1 MNRIIITATNDLT
14 TDQRIKKTSD
24 CFNELGYD
32 ILLIGRSIKNGLPL
46 NSPYS
51 TCRFSL
57 FFTKGFLFYAEFN
70 LRLFFKLLFLKK
82 SLLFSNDLDTLLPN
96 YLVSKI
102 RSNKLIYDSHEYFTE
117 VPELVNRPRVKSVW
131 LFIEK
136 LIFPKLKNIITVNEA
151 LAKIYKNKYGV
162 PVAVIKNVPYLKSK
176 IDPEEFKIGQANDRI
191 ILYQGAL
198 NMGRGLEL
206 MIDSM
211 AFLKNCLF
219 VIIGD
224 GDLLK
229 DLQKKVEAQ
238 GLRDKII
245 FLGKVLPE
253 KLPGFTMNADL
264 GISLEEDF
272 GLSYRY
278 ALPNK
283 IFDYVQ
289 AGIPVL
295 ASDLP
300 LYNELFAEFQIGEIL
315 KTRTPESVARTIDH
329 IIANRLT
336 YQPELKKAASVYHW
350 DNEKLKLIEFI
361 KTLE

>member
-24 CFNELGYD
+24 CFNELGYE

-46 NSPYS
+46 HSPHK
-51 TCRFSL
+51 THRFRL
-57 FFTKGFLFYAEFN
+57 FFNKGFLFYAEYN

-82 SLLFSNDLDTLLPN
+82 SLLFSNDLDTLMPN

-102 RSNKLIYDSHEYFTE
+102 RSGKLIYDSHEYFTE
-117 VPELVNRPRVKSVW
+117 VPELVGRPKVKSVW
-131 LFIEK
+131 LSIEK
-136 LIFPKLKNIITVNEA
+136 FIFPKLKNVITVNET
-151 LAKIYKNKYGV
+151 LAQIYQTKYGV
-162 PVAVIKNVPYLKSK
+162 PVSVIKNVPYTKSNF
-176 IDPEEFKIGQANDRI
+176 DPEELKFTKTGEKI

-211 AFLKNCLF
+211 ALLKNYLF

-224 GDLLK
+224 GDLLG
-229 DLQKKVEAQ
+229 DLKKKVQKMA
-238 GLRDKII
+238 LSDKII

-253 KLPGFTMNADL
+253 KLPAYTVNADL
-264 GISLEEDF
+264 GISLEEDL

-283 IFDYVQ
+283 IFDYIQ
-289 AGIPVL
+289 AGVPVL

-300 LYNELFAEFQIGEIL
+300 LYNKLFTEFQIGEIL
-315 KTRTPESVARTIDH
+315 KSRSPESVARTIEQ
-329 IIANRLT
+329 IVANRASYL
-336 YQPELKKAASVYHW
+336 PALKKASSVYNW
-350 DNEKLKLIEFI
+350 DNEKPKLIEFI
-361 KTLE
+361 KNLE

>member
-1 MNRIIITATNDLT
+1 LNRIIISATNDLT

-46 NSPYS
+46 HSPYK
-51 TCRFSL
+51 TCRFRLL
-57 FFTKGFLFYAEFN
+57 FNKGFLFYAEYN
-70 LRLFFKLLFLKK
+70 LRLFLKLLFLKK
-82 SLLFSNDLDTLLPN
+82 SLLLSNDLDTLLPN
-96 YLVSKI
+96 FLISKI
-102 RSNKLIYDSHEYFTE
+102 HSNKLIYDSHEYFTE
-117 VPELVNRPRVKSVW
+117 VPELISRPKVKSVW
-131 LFIEK
+131 LWIEK
-136 LIFPKLKNIITVNEA
+136 FIFPKLKNVITVNET
-151 LAKIYKNKYGV
+151 LAEFYHKKYGV
-162 PVAVIKNVPYLKSK
+162 PVAVIKNVPDSQAN
-176 IDPEEFKIGQANDRI
+176 IDPEEFNFSKPGERI

-211 AFLKNCLF
+211 KYLENYLF

-224 GDLLK
+224 GDLRDDLK
-229 DLQKKVEAQ
+229 KKVLKT

-245 FLGKVLPE
+245 FLGKILPE

-264 GISLEEDF
+264 GISLEEDI

-283 IFDYVQ
+283 IFDYMQ
-289 AGIPVL
+289 AGVPVL

-300 LYNELFAEFQIGEIL
+300 LYNQLFSEFPIGEIL
-315 KTRTPESVARTIDH
+315 KTRNPESVARTVDH
-329 IIANRLT
+329 ILTNRKT
-336 YQPELKKAASVYHW
+336 YQPALKKASLVYNW
-350 DNEKLKLIEFI
+350 DHEKLKLIEFI
-361 KTLE
+361 KNLE